1 MKRVLFSVVATV
13 LGLVALLGFKT
24 HPVNVN
30 ATTISSPH
38 IPSGNLKSP
47 APTPSKK
54 VGTSTKN
61 RPPAKATTSA
71 KATAQRTID
80 GDAVQTRYG
89 VVQVKVTLQ
98 GKKIDSVSFDQIQ
111 GYDQRSDEINQ
122 SAAPT
127 LVQEA
132 LTAQSANVDT
142 VSGATYTSEG
152 YIQSLQSALDKA
164 GGA

>member
-13 LGLVALLGFKT
+13 VGLVALLGFKT
-24 HPVNVN
+24 HPMNVT
-30 ATTISSPH
+30 ATTISPPH
-38 IPSGNLKSP
+38 TPSGSSKSP
-47 APTPSKK
+47 TPTATPSKK
-54 VGTSTKN
+54 GGTPANKGGT
-61 RPPAKATTSA
+61 PAKTTH
-71 KATAQRTID
+71 RTVD

-98 GKKIDSVSFDQIQ
+98 GKKIDQVSFDQMQ
-111 GYDQRSDEINQ
+111 GYDRRSDEINQ
-122 SAAPT
+122 NAAPT
-127 LVQEA
+127 LVQET
-132 LTAQSANVDT
+132 LTAQSAHVDT